1 MIPSTSLSAEEP
13 SPCRWLLL
21 ERDRDREREEEETA
35 AIGQQ
40 RRTRST
46 RAASSKGWP
55 GDYGNSQYPG
65 RLVLVAG
72 QLVKPLC
79 GRAC

>member
-1 MIPSTSLSAEEP
+1 MIASTSLSAEEA
-13 SPCRWLLL
+13 SPCWQLLL
-21 ERDRDREREEEETA
+21 ERDREREREEEETA

-55 GDYGNSQYPG
+55 GIYGTGQYPG
-65 RLVLVAG
+65 RLACEVG
-72 QLVKPLC
+72 QRVKPLC